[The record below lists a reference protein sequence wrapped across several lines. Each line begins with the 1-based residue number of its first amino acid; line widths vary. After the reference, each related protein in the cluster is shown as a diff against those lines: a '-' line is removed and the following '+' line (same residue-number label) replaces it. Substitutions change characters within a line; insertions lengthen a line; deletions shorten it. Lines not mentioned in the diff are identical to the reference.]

1 MNLVL
6 AVSYDNTSKFLFS
19 QYPNSFTQWL
29 FGDSSEF
36 TVLKPTELNLEPIR
50 ADGVLFLEG
59 TNLIG
64 HVEFQTEPDVKMPYR
79 MTNYYIRLRYFYP
92 LETIRQV
99 VIYLCKTESER
110 VYQDFYQTPEMFHQF
125 QVIRLWEQDPEIFFT
140 LPGLLPYAVLADNGD
155 DEATLRRVAVA
166 IDEVVDSQQRSDLT
180 AASSILASLKLD
192 ETLIRNIFRSEIMMQ
207 SVIYRDMLESSRL
220 QAEAEAQVR
229 AEARERLLVQN
240 LLVQRLGEI
249 PANLMQRIDGLDID
263 RVETLGLA
271 MQGFDD
277 LQDLNSWLGSN

>member
-1 MNLVL
+1 LVL
-6 AVSYDNTSKFLFS
+6 VVSYDNTSKFLFS

-64 HVEFQTEPDVKMPYR
+64 HVEFQTEPDIKMPYR

-99 VIYLCKTESER
+99 VIYLCKTDSER
-110 VYQDFYQTPEMFHQF
+110 VYQNFYQTPEMFHQF

-166 IDEVVDSQQRSDLT
+166 INEVVDSQQRSDLT

-220 QAEAEAQVR
+220 QAEAEA
-229 AEARERLLVQN
+229 EGRERSLVISLLM
-240 LLVQRLGEI
+240 QRLGEI
-249 PANLMQRIDGLDID
+249 PTDLMQRIDGLDID
-263 RVETLGLA
+263 QVETLGLS

-277 LQDLNSWLGSN
+277 LQDLESWLGSN

>member
-1 MNLVL
+1 LVL
-6 AVSYDNTSKFLFS
+6 VVSYDNTSKFLFS

-64 HVEFQTEPDVKMPYR
+64 HVEFQTEPDIKMPYR

-99 VIYLCKTESER
+99 VIYLCKTDSER

-155 DEATLRRVAVA
+155 NEATLRRVAVA
-166 IDEVVDSQQRSDLT
+166 IDEVVDAQQKSDLT
-180 AASSILASLKLD
+180 AASSILAGLKLSKS
-192 ETLIRNIFRSEIMMQ
+192 LIKSIFRSDIMMQ
-207 SVIYRDMLESSRL
+207 SVIYQEMLETSKT
-220 QAEAEAQVR
+220 EAESGQR
-229 AEARERLLVQN
+229 SMVQN
-240 LLVQRLGEI
+240 MLDHRLGVI
-249 PANLMQRIDGLDID
+249 PIELQQRVGALRIEKIND
-263 RVETLGLA
+263 LA
-271 MQGFDD
+271 VAAMDFND
-277 LQDLNSWLGSN
+277 LQDLEGWLSLN